1 MKAKIYHSSLN
12 FILKC
17 IDGLA
22 FLILKGNGLNQEEF
36 AHSQILERSEEIK

>member
-22 FLILKGNGLNQEEF
+22 FLILKGNGLKQEEF
-36 AHSQILERSEEIK
+36 AYSHILEQVEEIT